1 MTRAREPDAEGLV
14 ERATVIHP
22 GLAPDLVYFDYNAT
36 TPVDPRVVE
45 AMLPYLTT
53 HFGNPSSAHAYAAA
67 PKNALDAARTSVAE
81 LIGAVPDELVFTGS
95 GSEADALA
103 IRGAVLAARTSH
115 DQPHVITQ
123 ATEHPAVLAACRA
136 LQREHGIDVTV
147 LPVDRHGLVDPA
159 ALEAAFTPSTVLV
172 SVMVANNET
181 GTIQPVAE
189 LAALARRHGAL
200 FHTDAAQAVGKIPVD
215 VETLGIDLLTLVG
228 HKMYAPKGIAALYIR
243 SGIKVAPLI
252 DGGGQERG
260 LRAGTESVAGV
271 VALGAAAELARKEF
285 AAGAPGRLEKLR
297 DDLHDTLAGRLPD
310 RVRLNGHPL
319 RRLPNTLNV
328 SIGGTHGHE
337 LLAQCTSI
345 AASTGSACHAG
356 NHQPSPVLSAMNVPE
371 DSSLAAIR
379 LSLGRWTTDGDVELA
394 AAALASAATPDG
406 SARVDRQAASAQAAE
421 STGDASG
428 VPAAQEKLRRPSRNA
443 RVVRD

>member
-14 ERATVIHP
+14 GRASVSHP
-22 GLAPDLVYFDYNAT
+22 GLAPDLVYLDYNAT

-67 PKNALDAARTSVAE
+67 PKHALDAARTLVAE
-81 LIGAVPDELVFTGS
+81 LIGAVPAELVFTGS

-103 IRGAVLAARTSH
+103 IRGAVLAARTSQG
-115 DQPHVITQ
+115 QPHVITQ

-136 LQREHGIDVTV
+136 LQREHGTDVTV
-147 LPVDRHGLVDPA
+147 LPVDHDGLVDPA
-159 ALEAAFTPSTVLV
+159 ALEAAFTPRTVLV
-172 SVMVANNET
+172 SVMLANNET

-189 LAALARRHGAL
+189 LAALSRRHGAL

-215 VETLGIDLLTLVG
+215 VETLAIDLLTLVG

-243 SGIKVAPLI
+243 SGIKLAPLV

-260 LRAGTESVAGV
+260 LRAGTESVAGA
-271 VALGAAAELARKEF
+271 VALGAASELVRKELAD
-285 AAGAPGRLEKLR
+285 GAPGRLEKLR
-297 DDLHDTLAGRLPD
+297 DELHDTLAARLPD
-310 RVRLNGHPL
+310 RVRLNGHPV

-328 SIGGTHGHE
+328 SIAGTRGHE
-337 LLAQCTSI
+337 LLAQCTSV

-356 NHQPSPVLSAMNVPE
+356 NHEPSPVLSAMNDSE

-379 LSLGRWTTDGDVELA
+379 LSLGRWTTDADVELA
-394 AAALASAATPDG
+394 AAALAAAATPDKRPFEHNPTRRH
-406 SARVDRQAASAQAAE
+406 A
-421 STGDASG
+421 G
-428 VPAAQEKLRRPSRNA
+428 VRRMNRGGPRIP
-443 RVVRD
+443 